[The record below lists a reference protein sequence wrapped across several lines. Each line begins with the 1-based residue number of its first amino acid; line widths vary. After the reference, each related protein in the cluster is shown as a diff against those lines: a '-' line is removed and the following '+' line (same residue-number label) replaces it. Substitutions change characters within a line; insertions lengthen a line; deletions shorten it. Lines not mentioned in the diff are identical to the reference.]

1 MTEMVA
7 LALGARLAEAANVV
21 VHSDCAS
28 ALATLRSRQAKRVK
42 TSPYWQLG
50 MLLDLESAVK
60 AEKVRAHPERH
71 MIKIETL
78 EDRGITAADRF
89 AGSSDGV
96 SLVVSTQ
103 EVLHM
108 LTSFNAISL
117 VHLDTQE
124 VVTGNLNDMRVE
136 FELSSYLSKRD
147 AARHAAG
154 RAPRWAGC
162 NTKLGAYTIGAGK
175 VGLASQG
182 CATRIQYDWHFWG
195 SNRAKSSVATVEE
208 SLCPLCGVEVEDQR
222 HVLTG
227 CNHMVMGPLRS
238 KAWANLG
245 AFLDLVEK
253 GVCPSALEEAQTAAR
268 ADPRKEKAR
277 LKRAAERDRV
287 TELHDMSARC
297 RLSDLGYAMR
307 RAYQVERTTA
317 RAAKLVA

>member
-1 MTEMVA
+1 MTSVTAQIYTDGLKAAFRSVGDYYAGVETSKASAGLALYHPPANEFVGIHIAGEASMTNSFMTEMVA

-89 AGSSDGV
+89 AGSSDGA

-124 VVTGNLNDMRVE
+124 VVMGNLNDMRVE
-136 FELSSYLSKRD
+136 LELSSYLYKRD
-147 AARHAAG
+147 AVRQAAD
-154 RAPRWAGC
+154 RSPRWAGC

-195 SNRAKSSVATVEE
+195 SN
-208 SLCPLCGVEVEDQR
+208 
-222 HVLTG
+222 
-227 CNHMVMGPLRS
+227 
-238 KAWANLG
+238 
-245 AFLDLVEK
+245 
-253 GVCPSALEEAQTAAR
+253 
-268 ADPRKEKAR
+268 
-277 LKRAAERDRV
+277 
-287 TELHDMSARC
+287 
-297 RLSDLGYAMR
+297 
-307 RAYQVERTTA
+307 
-317 RAAKLVA
+317 